1 MKTRI
6 EERWDALVPDPEKP
20 VFRLVDA
27 KHPLSLYIG
36 RQVTGERLFLVV
48 DKDKPPEVASM
59 RALEISRFR
68 RSDGGW
74 GLLLALRDAELAPVF
89 ALLCNDL
96 VECSRVVPEGSTGAA
111 LLAARLGK
119 WHALLDKRR
128 ADALSASEVRGLF
141 AELSVL
147 RAWLHAGQNGRDA
160 VDRWVGPLGADQDYQ
175 LAEMAWEIKS
185 TQPDATSV
193 SIASEMQLYSG
204 TRRVFLLLVV
214 LTDPPAGQDGRTLN
228 QLVRSLREELA
239 SSPDALAIFE
249 ERLDAANYLVRDEY
263 DRPALHVSDAKA
275 YLVGNGFPR
284 LVRPDLPVGVMNVRY
299 DLDLSSC
306 AQYATEWPFAA
317 PKTWN

>member
-6 EERWDALVPDPEKP
+6 EERWDALSPDPERP
-20 VFRLVDA
+20 VFQLVDA
-27 KHPLSLYIG
+27 KHPLRLYIG

-68 RSDGGW
+68 RGDGGW

-96 VECSRVVPEGSTGAA
+96 VECSRVISEESTGAV
-111 LLAARLGK
+111 LLAARFAK

-128 ADALSASEVRGLF
+128 ADTLSASEVRGLF

-147 RAWLHAGQNGRDA
+147 RAWMQAGVNVRDA

-175 LAEMAWEIKS
+175 LGEMAWEIKS
-185 TQPDATSV
+185 VQPDATSV
-193 SIASEMQLYSG
+193 AIASEKQLYSE
-204 TRRVFLLLVV
+204 TKRVLLLVV
-214 LTDPPAGQDGRTLN
+214 VLTEPPEGLAGHTLN
-228 QLVRSLREELA
+228 QLVRGLREEIA
-239 SSPDALAIFE
+239 CSPDALVTFE

-263 DRPALHVSDAKA
+263 DRPLLYVSDVKA
-275 YLVGNGFPR
+275 YLIGHGFPR
-284 LVRPDLPVGVMNVRY
+284 LVRPELPAGVMNVRY
-299 DLDLSSC
+299 DLDLPSC
-306 AQYATEWPFAA
+306 AQYVTEWPFAA